1 MANEII
7 NKNTARRAELLDP
20 YRVLNDQQRVFVDAI
35 MAGRNGSTA
44 ARMAGYSNPEVQH
57 HALLQRP
64 TIVQALRFLHKKHE
78 KVSDMSRKKVMDG
91 FLEAIEMAKIQADSG
106 VMISGWREIGRM
118 CGYYAPEVKKIEVNV
133 TGKRVID
140 KMETLRDEDLLQ
152 MIEESTNIIEAE
164 AIEILE
170 QKQLESDS
178 DGPAV

>member
-118 CGYYAPEVKKIEVNV
+118 CGYYAPVESRIKLDISGNV
-133 TGKRVID
+133 VVEKLNALT
-140 KMETLRDEDLLQ
+140 DEELV
-152 MIEESTNIIEAE
+152 
-164 AIEILE
+164 
-170 QKQLESDS
+170 QLIAKGNAS
-178 DGPAV
+178 GGV